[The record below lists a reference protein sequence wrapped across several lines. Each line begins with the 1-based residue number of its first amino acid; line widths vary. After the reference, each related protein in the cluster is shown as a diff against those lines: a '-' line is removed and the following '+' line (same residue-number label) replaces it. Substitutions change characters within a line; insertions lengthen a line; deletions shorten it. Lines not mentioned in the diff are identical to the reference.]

1 MSATPADVENLLR
14 GLRKDL
20 TDAQT
25 KLTYAFKLIGMLEVP
40 VAVASECPHC
50 GPMPIGARALA
61 EHMHTSHGHPHP
73 DDPPALAAGETLH
86 LEDCALPGDHPGP
99 CEAEAAA

>member
-1 MSATPADVENLLR
+1 MSATPADIENLLR

-73 DDPPALAAGETLH
+73 DDPPAEQPR
-86 LEDCALPGDHPGP
+86 EPI
-99 CEAEAAA
+99 EAEAAA